1 MIWIKSCPR
10 CRGDLLQNRDLYGWY
25 VSCFQCGHHLSEVEE
40 ATFRLVFKGQTMV
53 RHIATLPAAADTT
66 RANTSWKQHV
76 LAA

>member
-10 CRGDLLQNRDLYGWY
+10 CRGDLLQNRDLFGWY

-40 ATFRLVFKGQTMV
+40 ATFQ
-53 RHIATLPAAADTT
+53 HIATLPATADTT
-66 RANTSWKQHV
+66 RANTSWKRHV